1 MPQPLAEITEFIVD
15 TKHKTPKYMEFAQNL
30 NEEEQRAVGEQLTE
44 EELALFD
51 LLTKPEME
59 LTAKERAQVKKTARE
74 LLETL
79 KREKLA
85 LDWRKRQQA
94 RAQVRVTIE
103 TLLDQGL
110 PEAYT
115 PEICEKKTAAVFRH
129 VYDCYYGE
137 GRSVYST
144 VA

>member
-1 MPQPLAEITEFIVD
+1 
-15 TKHKTPKYMEFAQNL
+15 MEFTRSL
-30 NEEEQRAVGEQLTE
+30 NEEEQRAVREQLSE

-59 LTAKERAQVKKTARE
+59 LTEKERAQVKKTARG

-79 KREKLA
+79 KHEKLV

-94 RAQVRVTIE
+94 RAEVRVTIE
-103 TLLDQGL
+103 KLLDKGL
-110 PEAYT
+110 PQTYG
-115 PEICEKKTAAVFRH
+115 PEIYQRKTDAIYQH
-129 VYDCYYGE
+129 VYDCYYGA
-137 GRSVYST
+137 GMSVYSA